1 MARESAGDTVILC
14 AVGSEVAGML
24 ALSDALKPGA
34 APLVRAL
41 SKMGVEVWIA
51 TGDNR
56 RTAMHVAGQIGIPM
70 SHVLAVSR
78 QPGR

>member
-24 ALSDALKPGA
+24 ALSDTLKPGA